1 MDLKTL
7 MRVRN
12 VALQSQQCLLLGNDP
27 IKQRQPQNVSTH
39 IDKDLE
45 RLDTVLHV
53 RVEAGVV
60 AHHRVLPLPVTLPAQ
75 RRCLFVCY
83 NIKEDTRD
91 AIINKHGFIFHL

>member
-60 AHHRVLPLPVTLPAQ
+60 AHHRVLPLPVTLPVQ
-75 RRCLFVCY
+75 RRCLFVCLFV
-83 NIKEDTRD
+83 IT
-91 AIINKHGFIFHL
+91 